1 MSVAAAT
8 TTILFKRKIG
18 AVSSTIISPRG
29 DLVQFYDGTPT
40 DPGKIYQDFSNSQ
53 ISYPLYLVAS
63 SSRSSENM
71 EFSQDVKVYV
81 NDELLTFQSN
91 RKSTNVFN
99 GETGHFTLYNSPNS
113 PSYCD
118 GITIDRN
125 LVTAFGGNQVV
136 IRMVGKLSDSGGASD
151 DISATYTIPVQ
162 KSTGSPYHVT
172 IAAGDSNNFVITS
185 KDDEKTNHCILVAK
199 VYSVN
204 GGGTPVTEGLSYNWY
219 IESEDGWGDRP
230 IGTLESIKITE
241 DNGSSMANIKV
252 EVIKGGITIGTD
264 IQTVRDNTDPMS
276 IDLGAAPKDETIVEG
291 SGGKVTYTPH
301 VLYNDKVQD
310 GYLFRFAA
318 SDSSGVPLNTAAGD
332 VTDDPNLAATTE
344 KMASFSVTEAMCV
357 QAEGNVALSIYAV
370 PKETT

>member
-1 MSVAAAT
+1 MTIAAAT

-18 AVSSTIISPRG
+18 AVSSTIISPMG
-29 DLVQFYDGTPT
+29 DLVQFYDETPSR
-40 DPGKIYQDFSNSQ
+40 PGKIYQNFTTVKPH
-53 ISYPLYLVAS
+53 IYLVAS
-63 SSRSSENM
+63 SSRAADNLDFTGSV
-71 EFSQDVKVYV
+71 DIYV
-81 NDELLTFQSN
+81 NNQLLTFN
-91 RKSTNVFN
+91 NDGVSTNSFN
-99 GETGHFTLYNSPNS
+99 GETGHFQLYKSSTAKAYN
-113 PSYCD
+113 D
-118 GITIDRN
+118 GIKIIKN
-125 LVTAFGGNQVV
+125 LVTAFEGNQVV
-136 IRMVGKLSDSGGASD
+136 IRIVGRLTDGGGTSD

-162 KSTGSPYHVT
+162 KSTGSGYYVT
-172 IAAGDSNNFVITS
+172 IAAGDENNFIITS
-185 KDDEKTNHCILVAK
+185 TDDEATNHCKLVAK
-199 VYSVN
+199 VYN
-204 GGGTPVTEGLSYNWY
+204 IGGDGTLVKEGLVYQWQ
-219 IESEDGWGDRP
+219 IEDENGWSNIEGAV
-230 IGTLESIKITE
+230 S
-241 DNGSSMANIKV
+241 DNVIIMAANVFSMANIKV
-252 EVIKGGITIGTD
+252 VVTKDGETIGAD

>member
-18 AVSSTIISPRG
+18 AVSSTIISPKG

-91 RKSTNVFN
+91 RKSSNVFN

-136 IRMVGKLSDSGGASD
+136 IRMVGKLSDSGGTSD

-162 KSTGSPYHVT
+162 KSTGSGYHVT
-172 IAAGDSNNFVITS
+172 IAAGDENNFIITS

-199 VYSVN
+199 VYSID
-204 GGGTPVTEGLSYNWY
+204 GGGTPVKEGLTYQWQ
-219 IESEDGWGDRP
+219 IENEDEWSNIEGAV
-230 IGTLESIKITE
+230 S
-241 DNGSSMANIKV
+241 DNVTIMANNVQSMANVKV
-252 EVIKGGITIGTD
+252 VVTKDGEKIGAD

-276 IDLGAAPKDETIVEG
+276 IDLGASPKDETIVEG
-291 SGGKVTYTPH
+291 SGGKVTYTPK
-301 VLYNDKVQD
+301 LLLGDKEQS

-332 VTDDPNLAATTE
+332 VTGDPNLAATTE

-370 PKETT
+370 PEKTT

>member
-18 AVSSTIISPRG
+18 AVSSTIISPKG
-29 DLVQFYDGTPT
+29 DLVQYYDGTPT
-40 DPGKIYQDFSNSQ
+40 DPEKIYQDFSNSQ

-136 IRMVGKLSDSGGASD
+136 IRMVGKLSDSGGTSD

-162 KSTGSPYHVT
+162 KSTGSGYYVT
-172 IAAGDSNNFVITS
+172 IAAGDDNNFIITS
-185 KDDEKTNHCILVAK
+185 TDDDKTNHCILVAK
-199 VYSVN
+199 VYSVD
-204 GGGTPVTEGLSYNWY
+204 GGGTPVTEGLTYQWQ
-219 IESEDGWGDRP
+219 IENENGWSNIEGATSD
-230 IGTLESIKITE
+230 TVTITAA
-241 DNGSSMANIKV
+241 NVFSMANIKV
-252 EVIKGGITIGTD
+252 VVTKDGETIGAD

-276 IDLGAAPKDETIVEG
+276 IDLGASPKDETIVEG
-291 SGGKVTYTPH
+291 SGGKVTYTPK
-301 VLYNDKVQD
+301 LLLGDKEQL

-332 VTDDPNLAATTE
+332 VTGDPNLAATTT
-344 KMASFSVTEAMCV
+344 ARQSFDVTEAMCV

>member
-91 RKSTNVFN
+91 RKSSNVFN

-136 IRMVGKLSDSGGASD
+136 IRMVGKLSDSGGTSD

-162 KSTGSPYHVT
+162 KSTGSSYHVT
-172 IAAGDSNNFVITS
+172 IAAGDENNFIITS
-185 KDDEKTNHCILVAK
+185 TEGDTSQCKLVAK
-199 VYSVN
+199 VYSID
-204 GGGTPVTEGLSYNWY
+204 GEGTPVTEGLTYSWQK
-219 IESEDGWGDRP
+219 EDENGWGETP
-230 IGTLESIKITE
+230 IGTSNEITITA
-241 DNGSSMANIKV
+241 DNVASMANIKV
-252 EVIKGGITIGTD
+252 TVTKNGENIGTD
-264 IQTVRDNTDPMS
+264 IQTVRDNTDPMT
-276 IDLGAAPKDETIVEG
+276 IDLGASPKDETIIEG
-291 SGGKVTYTPH
+291 SGGKVTYTPK
-301 VLYNDKVQD
+301 LLLEGKEQD
-310 GYLFRFAA
+310 GYLFQFAA
-318 SDSSGVPLNTAAGD
+318 SDSSGMPLNTAG
-332 VTDDPNLAATTE
+332 DDPNLAAATNP
-344 KMASFSVTEAMCV
+344 MASFDVTEAMCV

-370 PKETT
+370 KNQS

>member
-1 MSVAAAT
+1 MSVAAAA

-18 AVSSTIISPRG
+18 AVSSTIISPMG
-29 DLVQFYDGTPT
+29 DLVQYYDGTPT

-162 KSTGSPYHVT
+162 KSTGSSYHVT
-172 IAAGDSNNFVITS
+172 IAAGDKNNFIITS
-185 KDDEKTNHCILVAK
+185 TEGDTSQCKLVAK
-199 VYSVN
+199 VYSID
-204 GGGTPVTEGLSYNWY
+204 GGGTPVTEGLTYQWQ
-219 IESEDGWGDRP
+219 IENEDGWSNIEGAVSDNV
-230 IGTLESIKITE
+230 IIKAA
-241 DNGSSMANIKV
+241 NVFSMANIKV
-252 EVIKGGITIGTD
+252 VVTKDGETIGAD

-276 IDLGAAPKDETIVEG
+276 IDLGASPKDETIVEG
-291 SGGKVTYTPH
+291 SGGKVTYTPK
-301 VLYNDKVQD
+301 LLLGDKEQS

-332 VTDDPNLAATTE
+332 VTDDPNLAATTD
-344 KMASFSVTEAMCV
+344 KMASFNVTEAMCV

>member
-18 AVSSTIISPRG
+18 AVSSTIISPMG

-162 KSTGSPYHVT
+162 KSTGSGYHVT
-172 IAAGDSNNFVITS
+172 IAAGDKNNFIITS
-185 KDDEKTNHCILVAK
+185 TEGDTSQCKLVAK
-199 VYSVN
+199 VYSID
-204 GGGTPVTEGLSYNWY
+204 GGGTPVTEGLTYQWQ
-219 IESEDGWGDRP
+219 IENEDGWSNIEGAVSDNV
-230 IGTLESIKITE
+230 IIKAA
-241 DNGSSMANIKV
+241 NVSSMANIKV
-252 EVIKGGITIGTD
+252 VVTKDGETIGAD

-276 IDLGAAPKDETIVEG
+276 IDLGASPKDETIIEG
-291 SGGKVTYTPH
+291 SGGKVTYTPK
-301 VLYNDKVQD
+301 LLLGDKEQS
-310 GYLFRFAA
+310 GYLFRFSA
-318 SDSSGVPLNTAAGD
+318 SDSSGVPLNTAGGD
-332 VTDDPNLAATTE
+332 ITGDPNLAATTTPR
-344 KMASFSVTEAMCV
+344 ASFDVTEAMCE
-357 QAEGNVALSIYAV
+357 QAGGNVALSIYAV
-370 PKETT
+370 KKS